1 MLSIATQSS
10 LLPQTKYFG
19 PAQVLKF
26 SETDLLV
33 LLRIKDHLGDEFEV
47 WAKTALTVN
56 HEFLYGE
63 TVLAAGED
71 FNELYIIGL
80 LDRKVQNKTE
90 AKILMME
97 DGTSAKIEK
106 ALETEKLQ
114 LCSKSGE
121 LILEYDAKSRKCR
134 VNIESGDLEF
144 VTANGNIDF
153 VSEKDIRFFSKQSV
167 ELQSNQ
173 EIRLQTTNAIG
184 NKLSTISLKNK
195 KLKLNSSDINI
206 TAQRSQI
213 HIAESKYIG
222 KKIQVRIKNV
232 KLVFG
237 RLESITSTVI
247 EKAENIYKS
256 VKGLTQLKTGRM
268 RTLVESTVHFKGKK
282 VFMKAEEDFK
292 VKAEK
297 IHLG

>member
-1 MLSIATQSS
+1 MLSIATQTS

-19 PAQVLKF
+19 PAQVIKF
-26 SETDLLV
+26 SEPDRLV
-33 LLRIKDHLGDEFEV
+33 LLRINEHLDDEFEV
-47 WAKTALTVN
+47 WAKSALSVN
-56 HEFLYGE
+56 HAFQFGE

-80 LDRKVQNKTE
+80 LDQSGQSNTE

-97 DGTSAKIEK
+97 DGTSAKIDK
-106 ALETEKLQ
+106 TLDTEKLQ
-114 LCSKSGE
+114 LCTKSGE
-121 LILEYDAKSRKCR
+121 LIFEYDAKSGKCR
-134 VNIESGDLEF
+134 VNIQSGDLEI

-153 VSEKDIRFFSKQSV
+153 VSEKDIRFFSKQTI
-167 ELQSNQ
+167 EMQSNQ

-184 NKLSTISLKNK
+184 NKLSTISLKHK
-195 KLKLNSSDINI
+195 KMKLSSTDVDI

-222 KKIQVRIKNV
+222 KKFHGRIKNV

-237 RLESITSTVI
+237 RVESIANTVI

-268 RTLVESTVHFKGKK
+268 RTLVESTIHIKGKK

>member
-1 MLSIATQSS
+1 MLAIATQTS

-26 SETDLLV
+26 SEPDRLV
-33 LLRIKDHLGDEFEV
+33 LLRISDHLGDEFEV
-47 WAKTALTVN
+47 WAKSALSDN
-56 HEFLYGE
+56 HAFQFGE

-80 LDRKVQNKTE
+80 LDHTGPSKTE
-90 AKILMME
+90 AKVLRME

-106 ALETEKLQ
+106 GLGTEKLQ
-114 LCSKSGE
+114 LNSKSGE
-121 LILEYDAKSRKCR
+121 LIFEYDAKSEKCR
-134 VNIESGDLEF
+134 VNIQSGDLEF
-144 VTANGNIDF
+144 TTANGNIDF

-167 ELQSNQ
+167 ELQSNH

-184 NKLSTISLKNK
+184 NKLSTISLNHK
-195 KLKLNSSDINI
+195 KLKLSSTNVDI

-222 KKIQVRIKNV
+222 KKFQGRIKNV
-232 KLVFG
+232 NLVLG
-237 RLESITSTVI
+237 RLESIANTVI
-247 EKAENIYKS
+247 EKAENIYQS

-268 RTLVESTVHFKGKK
+268 RTLVESTIHIKGKK

>member
-1 MLSIATQSS
+1 MLSIATQTS

-26 SETDLLV
+26 SEPDRSV
-33 LLRIKDHLGDEFEV
+33 LLQINYHFDDELEV
-47 WAKTALTVN
+47 WAKSALPVN

-71 FNELYIIGL
+71 IDHLYVIGL
-80 LDRKVQNKTE
+80 LDYLP
-90 AKILMME
+90 AKKSNSPKITLKN
-97 DGTSAKIEK
+97 GVSAEVSDFSGY
-106 ALETEKLQ
+106 EKLQ
-114 LCSKSGE
+114 VCSEKGE
-121 LILEYDAKSRKCR
+121 LIFEYNAKSGKCC
-134 VNIESGDLEF
+134 VNIQSGDLEF
-144 VTANGNIDF
+144 VTVNGNIDF
-153 VSEKDIRFFSKQSV
+153 VSEKDIRFFCKQSV

-184 NKLSTISLKNK
+184 NKLSTISLKHN
-195 KLKLNSSDINI
+195 KLKLNSTDVDIS
-206 TAQRSQI
+206 AQRSKI

-222 KKIQVRIKNV
+222 KQFQGRIKNV
-232 KLVFG
+232 KLELG
-237 RLESITSTVI
+237 RLESIANTVV